1 MFFLFKQKSVYE
13 MRISDWSS
21 DVCSSDLLG
30 HNKYLGWTNT
40 VNRPDLIDVYRLTL
54 DDSGDNYRFDG
65 AWRPLEEKR
74 IWLKVKFGPFVVPVP
89 RTIWRSVHGPV
100 VKNDKGAF
108 AIRYA
113 GIDQANMVTQ
123 YYRLNKA
130 EKFAA
135 WRAAMAGQGVPATNF
150 IYADAKGNRS
160 EEHTSELQSLM
171 RISYAVFC
179 LKK

>member
-1 MFFLFKQKSVYE
+1 

-21 DVCSSDLLG
+21 DVCSSDL
-30 HNKYLGWTNT
+30 
-40 VNRPDLIDVYRLTL
+40 
-54 DDSGDNYRFDG
+54 SGDNYRFDG

-130 EKFAA
+130 KDLD
-135 WRAAMAGQGVPATNF
+135 RKSTRLN
-150 IYADAKGNRS
+150 S
-160 EEHTSELQSLM
+160 SH
-171 RISYAVFC
+171 
-179 LKK
+179 